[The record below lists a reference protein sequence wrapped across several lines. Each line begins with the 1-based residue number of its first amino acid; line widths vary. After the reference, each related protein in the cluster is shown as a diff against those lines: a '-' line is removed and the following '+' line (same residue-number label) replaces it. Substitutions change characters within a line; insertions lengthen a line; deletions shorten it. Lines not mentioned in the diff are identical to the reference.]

1 MAWYHKLR
9 NPEEYI
15 FSFLKWMV
23 LSAILGLVGGLIGTG
38 FHKMLD
44 LATEI
49 RMEHTAL
56 IWALPLAGL
65 PIIGLYH
72 LCHLEKSRGTNDVI
86 DAFNDKK
93 DISPFLAPLIF
104 IATTITHLFGGSAGR
119 EGAALQIGG
128 TLGSIL
134 GRIFRL
140 SKEDRSVM
148 IVSGMSAVFAA
159 LFGTPITACL
169 FSLEFVSV
177 GTIFDPGLLPCLTA
191 SFVASQVALLF
202 GVAPTAFDLP
212 YVLQIT
218 PANTL
223 RILIF
228 AVLIALLS
236 TFFCYT
242 MHKTEHLFKH
252 LLPNAYIRIA
262 AGGIIVLALTKL
274 LGTYDY
280 NGAGMDVIIR
290 ALAGEALPWAF
301 LLKILFT
308 AISLGSGFKGGEI
321 VPTFFIGAT
330 FGCIAAQMLGLDP
343 GFGAALG
350 MIALFCSVTNSPTT
364 SIVLSVEMFG
374 SGNLII
380 FAIVCV
386 IGFVLS
392 GNSGL
397 YSSQTI
403 VYSKTSTQIVN
414 RKAG

>member
-49 RMEHTAL
+49 RMEHTVL

-93 DISPFLAPLIF
+93 DVSPFLAPLIF

-191 SFVASQVALLF
+191 SFAASQVALLF

-242 MHKTEHLFKH
+242 MHKTEHLFKR
-252 LLPNAYIRIA
+252 LLPNAYIRIV
-262 AGGIIVLALTKL
+262 AGGIIVL
-274 LGTYDY
+274 
-280 NGAGMDVIIR
+280 
-290 ALAGEALPWAF
+290 
-301 LLKILFT
+301 
-308 AISLGSGFKGGEI
+308 
-321 VPTFFIGAT
+321 
-330 FGCIAAQMLGLDP
+330 
-343 GFGAALG
+343 
-350 MIALFCSVTNSPTT
+350 
-364 SIVLSVEMFG
+364 
-374 SGNLII
+374 
-380 FAIVCV
+380 
-386 IGFVLS
+386 
-392 GNSGL
+392 
-397 YSSQTI
+397 
-403 VYSKTSTQIVN
+403 
-414 RKAG
+414 